1 MLDLSITNAIDIMKI
16 PLNPKSPD
24 FPRLLG
30 TKQAVAA
37 SVFATAARIDE
48 AQLRRVQTDKLDELL
63 EAIRRA
69 ESEEAISLSPSV

>member
-1 MLDLSITNAIDIMKI
+1 MRL

-37 SVFATAARIDE
+37 SVFSTAARIDE

-69 ESEEAISLSPSV
+69 ELEEAPALEPSV